1 MSLAQ
6 ELKLHKGFATPGHEA
21 LLSIY
26 FTAALIKKFAV
37 DFLKP
42 YGLTDVQLNL
52 MMLLKYQAQP
62 GQGLSQA
69 ELSDM
74 MLVNRPNITS
84 LIDRMEAAGYVLRT
98 DIADR
103 RFNMIKLT
111 RKGRNVLS
119 RVEPHYAREVE
130 RIASVLNPNDQIH
143 LIALLETMRKRIRP

>member
-1 MSLAQ
+1 MSLAE
-6 ELKLHKGFATPGHEA
+6 ELKLNKGFATPGHEA

-26 FTAALIKKFAV
+26 FTAAQIKKFAV

-52 MMLLKYQAQP
+52 MMLIQYQAES
-62 GQGLSQA
+62 GEGLSQA
-69 ELSDM
+69 DLSAM

-84 LIDRMEAAGYVLRT
+84 LIDRMETAGLVLRT

-111 RKGRNVLS
+111 RKGRNLLR
-119 RVEPHYAREVE
+119 RVEPHYAREVA
-130 RIASVLNPNDQIH
+130 RMASALNPDEQMR
-143 LIALLETMRKRIRP
+143 LMALLETLRKRIRS